1 MGTSLISALRW
12 PAGRAWYLVALLTT
26 AHFFTDMII
35 MLTGLVVGPL
45 AASLLLL
52 SYARRHYVAEARQPA

>member
-1 MGTSLISALRW
+1 M
-12 PAGRAWYLVALLTT
+12 TT